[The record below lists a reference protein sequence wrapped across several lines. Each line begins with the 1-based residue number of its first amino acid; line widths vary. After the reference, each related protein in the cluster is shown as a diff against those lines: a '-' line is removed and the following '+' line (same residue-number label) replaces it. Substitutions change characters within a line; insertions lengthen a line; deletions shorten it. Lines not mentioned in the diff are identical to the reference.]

1 MPNARPRSGTRLAQE
16 GLALVYG
23 GGNVGLMGIVADA
36 ALAAGGEVIGVIPE
50 QLVGW
55 EVAHRGLTRLEVVAN
70 MHERKARMF
79 DLSDAF
85 VALPGGFGTLDEMF
99 EMLTWRQLGLGDKPC
114 AFLDVDGFYAPLIAM
129 MDRMVEERF
138 LHADQRRDLWHGE
151 DIDALLAW
159 MRDYRPAQATS
170 GWTTNAARTCADD
183 RCPATL
189 PRLPHPRRRRAATA
203 AASRR
208 CRSTTSSP
216 GEIVI
221 KTRVFVGQLQGRARR
236 HRPGQDP
243 APVSAGRRHRCRRAR
258 RRLDRSAV
266 HGRRR
271 GAGHRLRP
279 ERNPRRRLFANT
291 RGSNAQWAIPLPA
304 GPERCARA

>member
-1 MPNARPRSGTRLAQE
+1 MRAVCVYCGSNAGSRPVYAERAIAVGTRLARE

-55 EVAHRGLTRLEVVAN
+55 EVAHAGLTRLEVVAN

-85 VALPGGFGTLDEMF
+85 IALPGGFGTLDEMF

-138 LHADQRRDLWHGE
+138 LHVDQRRDLWHGDDLE
-151 DIDALLAW
+151 GLFAW
-159 MRDYRPAQATS
+159 MRAYRPAQATK
-170 GWTTNAARTCADD
+170 W
-183 RCPATL
+183 
-189 PRLPHPRRRRAATA
+189 
-203 AASRR
+203 
-208 CRSTTSSP
+208 
-216 GEIVI
+216 
-221 KTRVFVGQLQGRARR
+221 
-236 HRPGQDP
+236 
-243 APVSAGRRHRCRRAR
+243 
-258 RRLDRSAV
+258 LD
-266 HGRRR
+266 GKRR
-271 GAGHRLRP
+271 GELR
-279 ERNPRRRLFANT
+279 
-291 RGSNAQWAIPLPA
+291 
-304 GPERCARA
+304 

>member
-1 MPNARPRSGTRLAQE
+1 
-16 GLALVYG
+16 VYG

-36 ALAAGGEVIGVIPE
+36 ALAAGGEVVGVIPE

-55 EVAHRGLTRLEVVAN
+55 EVAHRDITRLEIVAN

-114 AFLDVDGFYAPLIAM
+114 AFLDVDGFFAPLVAM

-159 MRDYRPAQATS
+159 MLEYRPA
-170 GWTTNAARTCADD
+170 
-183 RCPATL
+183 
-189 PRLPHPRRRRAATA
+189 H
-203 AASRR
+203 
-208 CRSTTSSP
+208 SS
-216 GEIVI
+216 
-221 KTRVFVGQLQGRARR
+221 KW
-236 HRPGQDP
+236 
-243 APVSAGRRHRCRRAR
+243 
-258 RRLDRSAV
+258 LDEK
-266 HGRRR
+266 RR
-271 GAGHRLRP
+271 GDLR
-279 ERNPRRRLFANT
+279 
-291 RGSNAQWAIPLPA
+291 
-304 GPERCARA
+304 

>member
-1 MPNARPRSGTRLAQE
+1 MRSVCVYCGSNAGARPAYAEKAAQLGERLARE

-23 GGNVGLMGIVADA
+23 GGNVGLMGVVADA

-55 EVAHRGLTRLEVVAN
+55 EVAHRGLTRLDVVSN

-138 LHADQRRDLWHGE
+138 LHADQRNDLWHG
-151 DIDALLAW
+151 DDLDKLLAW
-159 MRDYRPAQATS
+159 MRAYEPAHAS
-170 GWTTNAARTCADD
+170 KHLD
-183 RCPATL
+183 L
-189 PRLPHPRRRRAATA
+189 KRRKDMR
-203 AASRR
+203 
-208 CRSTTSSP
+208 
-216 GEIVI
+216 
-221 KTRVFVGQLQGRARR
+221 
-236 HRPGQDP
+236 
-243 APVSAGRRHRCRRAR
+243 
-258 RRLDRSAV
+258 
-266 HGRRR
+266 
-271 GAGHRLRP
+271 
-279 ERNPRRRLFANT
+279 
-291 RGSNAQWAIPLPA
+291 
-304 GPERCARA
+304 